1 MNTIIM
7 ATLTLSQVIGVN
19 VVVTGV
25 PRRSDL
31 RSKVTDDLSKGQKNT
46 VWGFQ
51 GFSSRRVVAPEVVLS

>member
-25 PRRSDL
+25 PKRS
-31 RSKVTDDLSKGQKNT
+31 DDLSKGQKNT